1 MHKLRNDL
9 ILISVLVLIAV
20 ISLVLFFTLSE
31 KENLTVL
38 IYENNELIYEGDME
52 EEKEITCNQVTIIIN
67 KDGVYVLQ
75 SNCKDQIC
83 VHQGKIHRAGQTIIC
98 LPNQVVVRLEGR
110 KVDVG
115 I

>member
-9 ILISVLVLIAV
+9 ILIGVLVMIAV

-31 KENLTVL
+31 KDNLTVL
-38 IYENNELIYEGDME
+38 IYENNELIYQGDMK
-52 EEKEITCNQVTIIIN
+52 EEKEITCHQVTIQIQ
-67 KDGVYVLQ
+67 KDGVYVSQ

-83 VHQGKIHRAGQTIIC
+83 VHQGKISRSGQTIIC